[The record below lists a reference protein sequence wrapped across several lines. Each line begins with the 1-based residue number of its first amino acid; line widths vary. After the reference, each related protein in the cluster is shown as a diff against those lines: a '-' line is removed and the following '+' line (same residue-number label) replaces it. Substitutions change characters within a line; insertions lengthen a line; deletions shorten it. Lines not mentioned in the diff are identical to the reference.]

1 MSWLLLSL
9 LQKPSPEGM
18 VDHSGHVLDCKQ
30 TVEFLCGEHQNRM
43 NGYHTAIQLLLRA
56 LVRLCWL
63 TQIQLQTSWLPGRFT
78 MKSSYVRWRVSG
90 RKPRL
95 MNGRQML
102 TSTICACF
110 MMGSRGGYGP
120 KQNMTMLII
129 TREKNVLIT
138 DCQGI
143 RAQHFQYLFSK
154 STTTSK
160 NVLDSLL
167 RRLGWATSYSQIS
180 NTVASMQ
187 GDKQYHFFK
196 HRMPAARLCLNDCTI
211 FFCQIWDA
219 GITPQYF
226 KDRYIIERWK
236 ERNLTESNLTTG
248 LH

>member
-1 MSWLLLSL
+1 MKLKITRAMSQELSSSSFAYIYNFVYERLAGTSLSTGRAWINICFWLSDGQPHSIKLFRKDPPRCCTIAAKQLFRLLWKKTNGKAKCEKLCMNWLLLSL

-63 TQIQLQTSWLPGRFT
+63 TQIQLRTSWLPGRFT

-110 MMGSRGGYGP
+110 MMGSRGVMD
-120 KQNMTMLII
+120 QNRTWQ
-129 TREKNVLIT
+129 
-138 DCQGI
+138 CW
-143 RAQHFQYLFSK
+143 S
-154 STTTSK
+154 
-160 NVLDSLL
+160 
-167 RRLGWATSYSQIS
+167 
-180 NTVASMQ
+180 
-187 GDKQYHFFK
+187 
-196 HRMPAARLCLNDCTI
+196 
-211 FFCQIWDA
+211 
-219 GITPQYF
+219 
-226 KDRYIIERWK
+226 
-236 ERNLTESNLTTG
+236 
-248 LH
+248 